1 MPLRVVQ
8 SSGCSRILTDDELG
22 LEDGEILIDA
32 GEIAESIG
40 YVPTDPDAN
49 KALLGVAVRM
59 RGVAIVAAQEAGING
74 VVRTSNPRNA
84 QRLAEQVGGEVR
96 TVDLSRAEACR
107 RIRALYPNNRDRQL
121 LCELGLDRYFNNG

>member
-8 SSGCSRILTDDELG
+8 SPGCARILADDELG

-59 RGVAIVAAQEAGING
+59 RGVAIVAAQEAGISG

-107 RIRALYPNNRDRQL
+107 RIRALYPNKPRSTASV
-121 LCELGLDRYFNNG
+121 